1 MNKVFSLLAL
11 SLFLLVSCSQEISSE
26 EHDRVR
32 DIILSEQYWTFN
44 TTEMEEMIPDTLESR
59 DMRIASIST
68 RNLQGVIL
76 EFHPDSTVTINIPSK
91 DQQMGRWII
100 SERGDSLSLLT
111 GVGKVNYQYISE
123 INPERVVL
131 AANPTQGVLVPKI
144 LYPLNRE

>member
-1 MNKVFSLLAL
+1 MNKVFLLLAL
-11 SLFLLVSCSQEISSE
+11 PLFLFNSCGQEISSE

-32 DIILSEQYWTFN
+32 DLLLSEQYWAFN

-59 DMRIASIST
+59 DLRIASIST

-91 DQQMGRWII
+91 EQQTGKWMV
-100 SERGDSLSLLT
+100 SERGDSISLLA
-111 GVGKVNYQYISE
+111 GVGRVNFQYISE

-131 AANPTQGVLVPKI
+131 AANPTRGVLVPKV